1 MLPRLKEKIS
11 IERARMRLKA
21 VIPKGLPNEA
31 AASLRDLF
39 NSKEAK
45 IESEDAS
52 GSQARHQNCL
62 SSKQCLRKATTFTQC
77 QSKTESVERARLYR
91 KAAIKRLETL
101 SSFALHMPK
110 DILKSLGMLQVVFVS
125 LVDPG
130 CFRDIH
136 NFVQQISNGKGQVDV
151 LSLGVME
158 QGDAHSQFDAWG
170 SSQSERHARQVQE
183 GQDPADRCLIALL
196 LTFSCPK
203 PKPT

>member
-1 MLPRLKEKIS
+1 M
-11 IERARMRLKA
+11 
-21 VIPKGLPNEA
+21 
-31 AASLRDLF
+31 
-39 NSKEAK
+39 
-45 IESEDAS
+45 
-52 GSQARHQNCL
+52 QN
-62 SSKQCLRKATTFTQC
+62 
-77 QSKTESVERARLYR
+77 
-91 KAAIKRLETL
+91 
-101 SSFALHMPK
+101 
-110 DILKSLGMLQVVFVS
+110 DILKPLVLLQVVFVS

-136 NFVQQISNGKGQVDV
+136 NFVQQISNGTGQVDV

-203 PKPT
+203 PTWNLPAYCLEIITLVHSIILNTNVRIEGRG